1 MALRLGLSAPSSG
14 ASLLRPTGATQAAG
28 SARSRALRVANQAG
42 WQNPRE
48 TSPSRPVRVR
58 AIAAPERIGALEE
71 QQQQQRQQQAA
82 PPPPP
87 AVPPH
92 QVRGAA
98 NAILPGPRTLP
109 QDWRREAQERR
120 EALERLMQQ
129 ETEEEGLQY
138 LEQAVEA
145 AEAEAAAAEAA
156 VAAATA
162 AVEERLQAQEAA
174 EQEAQLRE
182 RLAQAAAATAATT
195 SGRGQ
200 QHGAAPAATSQ
211 QQQQQQQQQQRAQ
224 LVPSTR
230 RHRLG
235 SRAKVPA
242 AAAAGGRRGG
252 AGAPA
257 PPATVAA
264 ADMAAAATVRTWLLD
279 CSSRRARGSRQPM
292 AAAPAHG
299 AVHAH
304 GKPGGSRRLLR
315 GPPAAAQPGQPPAAV
330 AAVDGLSEE
339 TQADMQV
346 LLNTRLQLSASR
358 RCRKGRAKTLPADAM
373 SSYFR
378 SLGNT
383 PVLGRAQEAR
393 LAGILQKG
401 RQLEALASRLAGGQ
415 PGGAPGVDLGAL
427 AAAAGLR
434 GAADAAQV
442 LMNRR
447 EAKDLLM
454 QYNVR
459 LVINVAKR
467 YANNGIDLG
476 DLIPEGMVG
485 LSKSLDRFEPSKG
498 FKFSTYAHWW
508 IRQSISRAVCD
519 QSRDVRL
526 PSHVCEILYRI
537 NRAVTTMMEQPD
549 RDEPPGYDEIA
560 TEVGLPVQRVIQYL
574 RLAKVG
580 GGNAADRPASYLSGA
595 NLKEVSFADLQ
606 EQEGDDLGAE
616 EEEIE
621 AEERFACMRAVT
633 DLMLG
638 TLDKRE
644 RNILRMRYGLLN
656 LRTGGEQLGGAG
668 EGLVSDAGG
677 DGGGATMSLGE
688 VAVAYGLSK
697 ERIRQ
702 IEDKAMRALRKPW
715 RMQLVRELSFG
726 HRITPGSLSEWEAAQ
741 EQASKE
747 GLFLS

>member
-1 MALRLGLSAPSSG
+1 MALHLGVGAPNSG
-14 ASLLRPTGATQAAG
+14 VLVHRTSGTAQAAG
-28 SARSRALRVANQAG
+28 SARSRALRVASQAG

-48 TSPSRPVRVR
+48 SSPSRPVRLR
-58 AIAAPERIGALEE
+58 AIAAPERLGSPE
-71 QQQQQRQQQAA
+71 QQQQRQQAA
-82 PPPPP
+82 QLPP

-92 QVRGAA
+92 QVVGAA

-109 QDWRREAQERR
+109 QDWRREAEEQRK
-120 EALERLMQQ
+120 ALERLMQQ
-129 ETEEEGLQY
+129 EAEEAGLQQ
-138 LEQAVEA
+138 LERTAEA
-145 AEAEAAAAEAA
+145 AEPGASVVEEATAGAAAEEE
-156 VAAATA
+156 VAAQQAQLHNQLSQTA
-162 AVEERLQAQEAA
+162 AAP
-174 EQEAQLRE
+174 
-182 RLAQAAAATAATT
+182 T

-200 QHGAAPAATSQ
+200 QHTAAPAAAMQ
-211 QQQQQQQQQQRAQ
+211 QQQQQQQQQQRAR

-235 SRAKVPA
+235 SRTKAQ
-242 AAAAGGRRGG
+242 
-252 AGAPA
+252 
-257 PPATVAA
+257 ATVAGSGRRSVSAPPPSTPSAVA
-264 ADMAAAATVRTWLLD
+264 ADDLSAAATVRTWLLD

-292 AAAPAHG
+292 AAKAETDAAPARSR
-299 AVHAH
+299 
-304 GKPGGSRRLLR
+304 PRGGRRLLR
-315 GPPAAAQPGQPPAAV
+315 GASSAAQPGQLPAAM
-330 AAVDGLSEE
+330 AAVEGLSEE
-339 TQADMQV
+339 TLADMQV
-346 LLNTRLQLSASR
+346 LLNARLQLSNSR
-358 RCRKGRAKTLPADAM
+358 RCGKGRSKSLPADAM

-378 SLGNT
+378 ALGNT
-383 PVLGRAQEAR
+383 PVLGREKEAR

-401 RQLEALASRLAGGQ
+401 RELELLATKLAGGG
-415 PGGAPGVDLGAL
+415 PRTSVDLGAL
-427 AAAAGLR
+427 AAAAGLSS
-434 GAADAAQV
+434 AADAAQV

-454 QYNVR
+454 QHNVR

-537 NRAVTTMMEQPD
+537 NRAINTMMEQPG
-549 RDEPPGYDEIA
+549 RDEPPSYDEIA
-560 TEVGLPVQRVIQYL
+560 AEVGLPVQRVIQYL

-580 GGNAADRPASYLSGA
+580 GGSNGERAASYLSGA
-595 NLKEVSFADLQ
+595 NLKEVTFADVH

-621 AEERFACMRAVT
+621 AEERAACMRAVT

-656 LRTGGEQLGGAG
+656 LHIGSADAG
-668 EGLVSDAGG
+668 EGLVCDAG
-677 DGGGATMSLGE
+677 DGGAATMSLGE

-726 HRITPGSLSEWEAAQ
+726 HRVTPGSLSEWQAAH
-741 EQASKE
+741 EQALRE
-747 GLFLS
+747 GVFLN